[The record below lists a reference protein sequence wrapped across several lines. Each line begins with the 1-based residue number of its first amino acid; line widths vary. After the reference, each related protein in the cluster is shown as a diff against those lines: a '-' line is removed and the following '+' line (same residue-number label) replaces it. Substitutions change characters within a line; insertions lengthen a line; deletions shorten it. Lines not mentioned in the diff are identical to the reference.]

1 MNKLIFGGIL
11 SLLIS
16 GNLPAAAQ
24 QPGQYVRK
32 ALPQPAFFVP
42 QKDIQY
48 QEKLPPFNLPPQ
60 PAEVKVQTTVEKVQ
74 YSEPAFQ
81 PEVISDNKEESVPD
95 EFNPNLDITLPEVPQ
110 EKAEPQAATPKYQ
123 QEYAAY
129 VKDLQAIEQSGQA
142 LPNQELEDDLA
153 QMGSEQRLEV
163 DAGGKILNPFSQ
175 AQLINPMAEAPVR
188 DASVPKAAKK
198 STAQILDKV
207 EIIRRPPQQ
216 EELSA
221 QDNAPDN
228 PFADRAELPAI
239 QPAEEV
245 PLSPEVAAHFGG
257 LNPFAGGDAER
268 TRRIAYRNLSR
279 FRCRRQRKNRR
290 NLPRRR
296 SLSRSRKSRR
306 KRNPILPATA
316 DITAADRTAAVRSP
330 PVTALILSVRIQTSA
345 DKVFINDFK
354 QINIFDF
361 GTLVDPV
368 H

>member
-163 DAGGKILNPFSQ
+163 DAEGKILNPFSQ

-221 QDNAPDN
+221 QDNAPNN
-228 PFADRAELPAI
+228 PFAGRAELPAI

-257 LNPFAGGDAER
+257 LNPFAGGDAEPADVSEQAEPED
-268 TRRIAYRNLSR
+268 TVPELEPLPLPETTEEPAESPEETEPQPQPEESQEKKSHSSRNSGYHR
-279 FRCRRQRKNRR
+279 
-290 NLPRRR
+290 
-296 SLSRSRKSRR
+296 SRSHGSSSV
-306 KRNPILPATA
+306 ATSYGPNF
-316 DITAADRTAAVRSP
+316 VR
-330 PVTALILSVRIQTSA
+330 
-345 DKVFINDFK
+345 
-354 QINIFDF
+354 
-361 GTLVDPV
+361 
-368 H
+368 

>member
-257 LNPFAGGDAER
+257 LNPFAGGDAEPADVSEQADPED
-268 TRRIAYRNLSR
+268 TVPELEPLPLPETTEEPAESPEETEPQPQPEESQEKKSHSSRNSGYHR
-279 FRCRRQRKNRR
+279 G
-290 NLPRRR
+290 R
-296 SLSRSRKSRR
+296 SHGSSSV
-306 KRNPILPATA
+306 ATSYGPNF
-316 DITAADRTAAVRSP
+316 VR
-330 PVTALILSVRIQTSA
+330 
-345 DKVFINDFK
+345 
-354 QINIFDF
+354 
-361 GTLVDPV
+361 
-368 H
+368 

>member
-11 SLLIS
+11 SFLIS

-60 PAEVKVQTTVEKVQ
+60 PAEVKVQTIVEKVQ

-163 DAGGKILNPFSQ
+163 DAEGKILNPFSQ

-257 LNPFAGGDAER
+257 LNPFAGGNAEPADVSEQAEPEDSVPELEPLPLPE
-268 TRRIAYRNLSR
+268 TTEEPAESPEETEPQPQPEESQEKKSHSSRNSGYHR
-279 FRCRRQRKNRR
+279 
-290 NLPRRR
+290 
-296 SLSRSRKSRR
+296 SRSHGSSSV
-306 KRNPILPATA
+306 ATSYGPNF
-316 DITAADRTAAVRSP
+316 VR
-330 PVTALILSVRIQTSA
+330 
-345 DKVFINDFK
+345 
-354 QINIFDF
+354 
-361 GTLVDPV
+361 
-368 H
+368 